1 MNIKQTSQI
10 IFLAMS
16 ASAIL
21 SACSGAPV
29 KEVKVEE
36 PQFKV
41 TDAAPGGREAWL
53 DNPNWWADKEG
64 ENVKEFYF
72 FTGDSKSADKRM
84 SCENAHAD
92 AVDDIAKQV
101 STFVDTTIA
110 RAGTDSTGNDS
121 NGMTASSAS
130 QTETSKLSSQL
141 TKALVTGVEKKK
153 QYWEQRDYSEKGGAK
168 SIYYCWVLT
177 KVAKKKVEDLVSKA
191 EAIRFREDPKLKEKV
206 ENKMTDIQKEFEKYM
221 QAH

>member
-1 MNIKQTSQI
+1 MNIKQTSHI
-10 IFLAMS
+10 IFTMLG

-21 SACSGAPV
+21 SACGGAPI

-41 TDAAPGGREAWL
+41 TDAATGGREAWL
-53 DNPNWWADKEG
+53 DNPNYWADKEG
-64 ENVKEFYF
+64 ENVKEFYY
-72 FTGDSKSADKRM
+72 FTGDAQSADKRM
-84 SCENAHAD
+84 ACENAQANST
-92 AVDDIAKQV
+92 DDIAKQV

-168 SIYYCWVLT
+168 SIYYCWVLN

-191 EAIRFREDPKLKEKV
+191 EAIRFKEDPKLKDKV
-206 ENKMTDIQKEFEKYM
+206 ENKMVDIQKEFEKYM

>member
-1 MNIKQTSQI
+1 MKKMNYELMTAI
-10 IFLAMS
+10 A
-16 ASAIL
+16 ASVVL

-29 KEVKVEE
+29 KEVKIEE

-53 DNPNWWADKEG
+53 DNPNFWADKEG
-64 ENVKEFYF
+64 ENVKDFYY
-72 FTGDSKSADKRM
+72 FTGDSQAADKRM
-84 SCENAHAD
+84 ACEKAHAD

-110 RAGTDSTGNDS
+110 RASTDSTGNDS

-130 QTETSKLSSQL
+130 QTETSKLSAQL

-153 QYWEQRDYSEKGGAK
+153 QYWEQRNYSEFGGAK
-168 SIYYCWVLT
+168 SIYYCWVLA
-177 KVAKKKVEDLVSKA
+177 KVSKKKVDDLITRA
-191 EAIRFREDPKLKEKV
+191 ETIRFKEDPKLKEKV
-206 ENKMTDIQKEFEKYM
+206 EAKMVDIQKDFEKQM
-221 QAH
+221 RAN

>member
-1 MNIKQTSQI
+1 MNTNQKCQVLFTVIG
-10 IFLAMS
+10 

-29 KEVKVEE
+29 KEVKIEA

-53 DNPNWWADKEG
+53 DNPNYWADKDG
-64 ENVKEFYF
+64 QDTDNFYY
-72 FTGDSKSADKRM
+72 FTGDAQSADKRM
-84 SCENAHAD
+84 SCENAQAN
-92 AVDDIAKQV
+92 AIDDIAKQV
-101 STFVDTTIA
+101 STFVDTSIA
-110 RAGTDSTGNDS
+110 RAATDSTGNDS

-141 TKALVTGVEKKK
+141 TKALVTGIEKKK

-177 KVAKKKVEDLVSKA
+177 KVSKKKVADLITRA
-191 EAIRFREDPKLKEKV
+191 ETIRFKDDPALKEKV
-206 ENKMTDIQKEFEKYM
+206 EDKLVGIQKEFEKYM